1 MYSYYESIP
10 IFLKNGEI
18 MFKSKTFIIIIV
30 VLAICLILTGYH
42 MLSHNIDSDSNVENE
57 SDDTIMMPIQD
68 ENGSVRLVPVTDTKD
83 EFSASAP

>member
-1 MYSYYESIP
+1 
-10 IFLKNGEI
+10 
-18 MFKSKTFIIIIV
+18 
-30 VLAICLILTGYH
+30 